1 MWNSWKLLSKICS
14 FWVVIKRK
22 HQHILNVAW
31 TLLFQSCIPFCYWG
45 DCVLTTVYLIN
56 CTPSPLLSN
65 KTLFELLNNN
75 KPTYNHFCT
84 FGCLCYAFTFSNQR
98 TKFSSHAWASV
109 FLGYHFGYMSYKLLD
124 LENNKVYI
132 SRNVIFHESLLPFA
146 YFSMS
151 NDVVDLFSDCVI
163 PKPIHSIYEPS
174 CSQLSMSFPYSPE
187 SISSP
192 TPIQTCSRP
201 RHVVTK
207 LAYLFDYHYYLTEH
221 ISSKPF
227 LCPISSCLSYHK
239 LSQLYC
245 EFVLTISSQTEPTS
259 FS

>member
-1 MWNSWKLLSKICS
+1 M
-14 FWVVIKRK
+14 
-22 HQHILNVAW
+22 AW

-45 DCVLTTVYLIN
+45 DCVLNTAYLIN

-124 LENNKVYI
+124 LESNKVYI
-132 SRNVIFHESLLPFA
+132 SRNVIFHESLLLFA

-151 NDVVDLFSDCVI
+151 NDVVDLVSDCVI

-192 TPIQTCSRP
+192 TPIQTCSHP
-201 RHVVTK
+201 HHVVTK
-207 LAYLFDYHYYLTEH
+207 LVTCLIIIITSLNTFFPSLFYVL
-221 ISSKPF
+221 F
-227 LCPISSCLSYHK
+227 LLAW
-239 LSQLYC
+239 
-245 EFVLTISSQTEPTS
+245 VTTS
-259 FS
+259 FPSYIVNLFSPLVLKLNQHHSPRPLNLKMARCYEC